1 MLQQKINKYLL
12 VALKTDL
19 SKSLIDTFWEGVRM
33 QAYGGPFAFYYL
45 YSSGLDP
52 LPCTTQRGTKSFKI
66 QPNVSPLEKGKGCPA
81 PTSEKDLTV
90 SLNQIFKFL
99 APHHMVH
106 PQGLWTPT
114 STCPNC
120 FRLEIP
126 VLVRGY
132 GGSILRS
139 HQGLVLL
146 PLRRNRII
154 VKI

>member
-1 MLQQKINKYLL
+1 MLQQKISKYLL

-106 PQGLWTPT
+106 PQGL
-114 STCPNC
+114 
-120 FRLEIP
+120 
-126 VLVRGY
+126 
-132 GGSILRS
+132 
-139 HQGLVLL
+139 
-146 PLRRNRII
+146 
-154 VKI
+154 